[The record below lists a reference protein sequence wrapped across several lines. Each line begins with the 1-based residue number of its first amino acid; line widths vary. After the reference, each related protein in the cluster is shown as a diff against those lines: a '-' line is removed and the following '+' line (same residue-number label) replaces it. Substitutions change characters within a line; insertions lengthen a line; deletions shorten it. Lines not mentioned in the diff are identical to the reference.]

1 MTEVTAYEKGEQRK
15 EERVTDRSAAGG
27 KRTAERETWMEGGR
41 DRQLVLK
48 C

>member
-1 MTEVTAYEKGEQRK
+1 MRKVNREK

-27 KRTAERETWMEGGR
+27 KRMAERETWTEAGR